1 MVLIPVKKPAVEGW
15 FAWESGEPHLI
26 GTRCKQCGSYFF
38 PNETAMCRNPRCTSE
53 ELEELAL
60 SRRGTLW
67 SYTNNCYQPPA
78 PYVSPDPFVPYVV
91 AAVELERE
99 GLVVLGQ
106 VVGSVTVED
115 LRSGM
120 TMELV
125 VDTLFKDDEQ
135 EAVIWKWKP
144 VEEGA

>member
-38 PNETAMCRNPRCTSE
+38 PKETAMCRNPRCTSE